1 MKKTLL
7 GTALLFALAQALPM
21 DAQKQVRLTFN
32 RAGGTA
38 VSNVT
43 VKVTDE
49 SGNAINGVTATLQS
63 IKQGT
68 GTDADAATTDVAL
81 KSGGKLD
88 THTEILCA
96 NYTNKELDSR
106 FAEFTF
112 KISGLSDFSLNHS
125 DLQIASMNG
134 SGDFQYNN
142 LPRKCDVRVWNNEDK
157 STLIASIDGIVT
169 DKNASKEDKV
179 NPTDKDTGKDNTIDW
194 EIKASTTTPA
204 TTDQI
209 LVVRL
214 AKSSDNK
221 GCFFGLKQITLYN
234 GYRFATTATS
244 NIANVAT
251 FSASSPVTFSSD
263 ATAYIAINSDNKQV
277 TLSPLNGALAAG
289 KGAIV
294 SKATTGDIYAYVSTE
309 TTDSRN
315 NLLVGSSDATKELT
329 DGNYYIFNKKDNDAV
344 FSPLDNAA
352 STTLAANKAAL
363 KTTTTGGQA
372 LTLDFGSVTGI
383 NTVTTAMPATN
394 ATFDLSGRKVSGKLP
409 AGLYIKNG
417 KKLLIK

>member
-7 GTALLFALAQALPM
+7 GTALLLALAQALPM

-49 SGNAINGVTATLQS
+49 SGNAIDGVTATLQS

-68 GTDADAATTDVAL
+68 GTETSAAATDVAL
-81 KSGGKLD
+81 LSGMELN

-96 NYTNKELDSR
+96 NYDNVKNS

-112 KISGLSDFSLNHS
+112 KISGLNNFSLNHS
-125 DLQIASMNG
+125 DLQIAAMNLYG
-134 SGDFQYNN
+134 RFQNSKDQRY
-142 LPRKCDVRVWNNEDK
+142 CDVRVWGNENK
-157 STLIASIDGIVT
+157 STLLASVDGILV
-169 DKNASKEDKV
+169 DKLGGDYV
-179 NPTDKDTGKDNTIDW
+179 RDNTIDW
-194 EIKASTTTPA
+194 EIKGNTTTPA
-204 TTDQI
+204 ATDQYI
-209 LVVRL
+209 VVRM
-214 AKSSDNK
+214 AKSDRSQ
-221 GCFFGLKQITLYN
+221 GCYFGLKQITLYN

-244 NIANVAT
+244 NIDNVAT
-251 FSASSPVTFSSD
+251 FSASKPVTFSSD
-263 ATAYIAINSDNKQV
+263 ATAYIAINSNNTQV

-289 KGAIV
+289 QGAIV
-294 SKATTGDIYAYVSTE
+294 SKATTGDIYAYVSAE

-315 NLLVGSSDATKELT
+315 NQLVGGGDATKELT
-329 DGNYYIFNKKDNDAV
+329 DGNYYIFNKKGDDAV
-344 FSPLDNAA
+344 FSPLNNT

-363 KTTTTGGQA
+363 KTATPGGQA

-394 ATFDLSGRKVSGKLP
+394 ATFDLSGRKVNGNLP

>member
-43 VKVTDE
+43 VNVTDE
-49 SGNAINGVTATLQS
+49 SGNAIDGVTATLQS

-68 GTDADAATTDVAL
+68 GTEAGAAATNVAL
-81 KSGGKLD
+81 KSGNQLD
-88 THTEILCA
+88 AHTEILCA
-96 NYTNKELDSR
+96 DYNNNGLDSR

-112 KISGLSDFSLNHS
+112 KISGLNDFSLNHS
-125 DLQIASMNG
+125 DLQIAALNKG
-134 SGDFQYNN
+134 GNFQYDKGS
-142 LPRKCDVRVWNNEDK
+142 RKCDVRVWNNEDK

-169 DKNASKEDKV
+169 DKNASNE
-179 NPTDKDTGKDNTIDW
+179 TKDNTIDW
-194 EIKASTTTPA
+194 EIKANTTTPA
-204 TTDQI
+204 TTEQI

-234 GYRFATTATS
+234 GYRFATTTTS
-244 NIANVAT
+244 NIDNVAT

-289 KGAIV
+289 QGAIV

-309 TTDSRN
+309 ATDSRN
-315 NLLVGSSDATKELT
+315 NQLVGGGDATKELT
-329 DGNYYIFNKKDNDAV
+329 DGNYYIFNKKGDDAV
-344 FSPLDNAA
+344 FSPLNNT

-363 KTTTTGGQA
+363 KTATPGGQA

-383 NTVTTAMPATN
+383 NTATTAMPATN

>member
-38 VSNVT
+38 MSNVT
-43 VKVTDE
+43 VNVTDE
-49 SGNAINGVTATLQS
+49 SGNAIDGVTATLQS

-81 KSGGKLD
+81 LSGEQLN

-96 NYTNKELDSR
+96 NYSNVEKC

-112 KISGLSDFSLNHS
+112 KISGLNNFSLNHS
-125 DLQIASMNG
+125 DLQISAMNLNG
-134 SGDFQYNN
+134 RFQNSKDQRY
-142 LPRKCDVRVWNNEDK
+142 CDVRVWGNENK
-157 STLIASIDGIVT
+157 STLLASVDGILV
-169 DKNASKEDKV
+169 DKLGGDYV
-179 NPTDKDTGKDNTIDW
+179 RDNTIDW
-194 EIKASTTTPA
+194 EIKGNTTTPA
-204 TTDQI
+204 ATDQYI
-209 LVVRL
+209 VVRM
-214 AKSSDNK
+214 AKSDRSQ
-221 GCFFGLKQITLYN
+221 GCYFGLKQITLYN
-234 GYRFATTATS
+234 GYRFATTTTS
-244 NIANVAT
+244 NIDNVAT

-263 ATAYIAINSDNKQV
+263 ATAYIAINSDNTQV

-289 KGAIV
+289 QGAIV

-315 NLLVGSSDATKELT
+315 NLLVGSGDATKELT

-352 STTLAANKAAL
+352 NTTLAANKAAL

-383 NTVTTAMPATN
+383 NTATTAMPATN

>member
-49 SGNAINGVTATLQS
+49 SGNAIDGVTATLQS

-68 GTDADAATTDVAL
+68 GTDATATATDVAL
-81 KSGGKLD
+81 LSGEQLN

-96 NYTNKELDSR
+96 NYSNVEKC

-112 KISGLSDFSLNHS
+112 KISGLNNFSLNHS
-125 DLQIASMNG
+125 DLQISALQYQG
-134 SGDFQYNN
+134 KFQNSKDQRY
-142 LPRKCDVRVWNNEDK
+142 CDVRVWGNENK
-157 STLIASIDGIVT
+157 STLIASADGILAV
-169 DKNASKEDKV
+169 KLG
-179 NPTDKDTGKDNTIDW
+179 GKYEVDNTIDW
-194 EIKASTTTPA
+194 EIKGNTTTQA
-204 TTDQI
+204 TTDQYI
-209 LVVRL
+209 VVRM
-214 AKSSDNK
+214 AKSDRSQ
-221 GCFFGLKQITLYN
+221 GCYFGLKQITLYN

-263 ATAYIAINSDNKQV
+263 ATAYIAINSNDTQV

-289 KGAIV
+289 QGAIV

-309 TTDSRN
+309 ATDSRN
-315 NLLVGSSDATKELT
+315 NQLVGSGDATKELT

>member
-68 GTDADAATTDVAL
+68 GTNASAAATDVAL
-81 KSGGKLD
+81 KSIGQLD
-88 THTEILCA
+88 AHTEILCA
-96 NYTNKELDSR
+96 DYNNNSLDSR

-112 KISGLSDFSLNHS
+112 KISGLNDFSLNHS
-125 DLQIASMNG
+125 DLQIAAMNKG
-134 SGDFQYNN
+134 GKFQYDKGS
-142 LPRKCDVRVWNNEDK
+142 RKCDIRVWGDEDK
-157 STLIASIDGIVT
+157 STLLASTDGIVT
-169 DKNASKEDKV
+169 DKNASNENV
-179 NPTDKDTGKDNTIDW
+179 DNTIDW

-204 TTDQI
+204 TTDQY

-234 GYRFATTATS
+234 GYRFATTTTS
-244 NIANVAT
+244 NIDNVAT

-277 TLSPLNGALAAG
+277 TLSPLNGALAANQ
-289 KGAIV
+289 GAIV

-309 TTDSRN
+309 ATDSRN
-315 NLLVGSSDATKELT
+315 NQLVGSGDATKELT
-329 DGNYYIFNKKDNDAV
+329 DGNYYIFNKQGEEAV
-344 FSPLDNAA
+344 FSPLSNTA

-363 KTTTTGGQA
+363 KTATPGGQA

-383 NTVTTAMPATN
+383 NTATTVMPATN

>member
-43 VKVTDE
+43 VNVTDE

-68 GTDADAATTDVAL
+68 GTDADAAATDVAL
-81 KSGGKLD
+81 KSGNQLD

-96 NYTNKELDSR
+96 NYNNNGLDSR

-125 DLQIASMNG
+125 DLQISAMN
-134 SGDFQYNN
+134 SGGKFQYNN
-142 LPRKCDVRVWNNEDK
+142 LPRKCDVRVWGDENKN
-157 STLIASIDGIVT
+157 TLIASIDGIVT
-169 DKNASKEDKV
+169 DKNASNEA
-179 NPTDKDTGKDNTIDW
+179 KDNTIDW
-194 EIKASTTTPA
+194 EIKANTTTPA
-204 TTDQI
+204 TTDQYI
-209 LVVRL
+209 VVRM
-214 AKSSDNK
+214 AKSSDNA

-244 NIANVAT
+244 NIDNVAT

-315 NLLVGSSDATKELT
+315 NLLVGSGDATKELT
-329 DGNYYIFNKKDNDAV
+329 DGNYYIFNKPGEEAV
-344 FSPLDNAA
+344 FSPLDKSA

-363 KTTTTGGQA
+363 KTATTGGQA

>member
-81 KSGGKLD
+81 LSGEQLN

-96 NYTNKELDSR
+96 NYSNVEKC

-112 KISGLSDFSLNHS
+112 KISGLNNFSLNHS
-125 DLQIASMNG
+125 DLQISALQYQG
-134 SGDFQYNN
+134 KFQNSKDQRY
-142 LPRKCDVRVWNNEDK
+142 CDVRIWGNENK
-157 STLIASIDGIVT
+157 STLIASADGILAV
-169 DKNASKEDKV
+169 KLG
-179 NPTDKDTGKDNTIDW
+179 GKYEVDNTIDW
-194 EIKASTTTPA
+194 EIKGNTTTQA
-204 TTDQI
+204 TTDQYI
-209 LVVRL
+209 VVRM
-214 AKSSDNK
+214 AKSDRSQ
-221 GCFFGLKQITLYN
+221 GCYFGLKQITLYN

-309 TTDSRN
+309 ATDSRN
-315 NLLVGSSDATKELT
+315 NQLVGSGDATKDLT
-329 DGNYYIFNKKDNDAV
+329 DGNYYIFNKQGEEAV
-344 FSPLDNAA
+344 FSPLKESA
-352 STTLAANKAAL
+352 STTLAANKAVL
-363 KTTTTGGQA
+363 KTATPSGQA

-383 NTVTTAMPATN
+383 NTATTAMPATN

>member
-43 VKVTDE
+43 VNVTDE

-68 GTDADAATTDVAL
+68 GTEAGAAATDVAL
-81 KSGGKLD
+81 NSGNELN
-88 THTEILCA
+88 THPEILCA
-96 NYTNKELDSR
+96 NYSNGKNS

-125 DLQIASMNG
+125 DLQIAAMNLNG
-134 SGDFQYNN
+134 RFQNSKGERY
-142 LPRKCDVRVWNNEDK
+142 CDVRVWGNENK
-157 STLIASIDGIVT
+157 STLIASTDGILV
-169 DKNASKEDKV
+169 DKLGGSYTV
-179 NPTDKDTGKDNTIDW
+179 DNTIDW
-194 EIKASTTTPA
+194 EIKGEA
-204 TTDQI
+204 TTQAATDQY
-209 LVVRL
+209 LVVRM
-214 AKSSDNK
+214 AKSSNSN

-244 NIANVAT
+244 NIDNVAT

-315 NLLVGSSDATKELT
+315 NLLVGSGDATKELT
-329 DGNYYIFNKKDNDAV
+329 DGNYYIFNKQGNDAV
-344 FSPLDNAA
+344 FSPLDNTAN
-352 STTLAANKAAL
+352 TTLAANKAAL
-363 KTTTTGGQA
+363 KTTTIGGQA

-383 NTVTTAMPATN
+383 NTATIAMSATN
-394 ATFDLSGRKVSGKLP
+394 ATFDLSGRKVSGNLP

>member
-43 VKVTDE
+43 VNVTDE

-81 KSGGKLD
+81 LSGEQLN

-96 NYTNKELDSR
+96 NYSNVEKC

-112 KISGLSDFSLNHS
+112 KISGLNNFSLNHS
-125 DLQIASMNG
+125 DLQISALQYQG
-134 SGDFQYNN
+134 KFQNSKDQRY
-142 LPRKCDVRVWNNEDK
+142 CDVRVWGNENK
-157 STLIASIDGIVT
+157 STLIASADGLLAV
-169 DKNASKEDKV
+169 KLG
-179 NPTDKDTGKDNTIDW
+179 GKYEVDNTIDW
-194 EIKASTTTPA
+194 EIKGNTTTQA
-204 TTDQI
+204 TTDQYI
-209 LVVRL
+209 VVRM
-214 AKSSDNK
+214 AKSDRSQ
-221 GCFFGLKQITLYN
+221 GCYFGLKQITLYN
-234 GYRFATTATS
+234 GYRFATTTTS

-309 TTDSRN
+309 ATDSRN
-315 NLLVGSSDATKELT
+315 NQLVGSGDATKELT
-329 DGNYYIFNKKDNDAV
+329 DGNYYIFNKKGDDAV
-344 FSPLDNAA
+344 FSPLNNT

-363 KTTTTGGQA
+363 KTATPGGQA

-383 NTVTTAMPATN
+383 NTATTAMPATN
-394 ATFDLSGRKVSGKLP
+394 ATFDLSGRKVNGKLP

>member
-43 VKVTDE
+43 VNVTDE
-49 SGNAINGVTATLQS
+49 SGNAIDGVTATLQS

-68 GTDADAATTDVAL
+68 GTNADAVATDVAL
-81 KSGGKLD
+81 KSGEQLN

-96 NYTNKELDSR
+96 NYSNGKNC

-112 KISGLSDFSLNHS
+112 KISGLSNFSLNHS
-125 DLQIASMNG
+125 DLQIAAMNG
-134 SGDFQYNN
+134 QGKFQNSKGERY
-142 LPRKCDVRVWNNEDK
+142 CDVRVWGNENK
-157 STLIASIDGIVT
+157 STLIASIDGILA
-169 DKNASKEDKV
+169 DKLGGDYKI
-179 NPTDKDTGKDNTIDW
+179 DNTIDW
-194 EIKASTTTPA
+194 EIKGNTTTQA
-204 TTDQI
+204 TTDQYI
-209 LVVRL
+209 VVRM
-214 AKSSDNK
+214 AKSDQNP

-244 NIANVAT
+244 NIDNVAT

-263 ATAYIAINSDNKQV
+263 ATAYIAINSNNTQV

-289 KGAIV
+289 QGAIV

-309 TTDSRN
+309 ATDSRN
-315 NLLVGSSDATKELT
+315 NQLVGGGDHAIDLT
-329 DGNYYIFNKKDNDAV
+329 DGNYYIFNKQGEEAV
-344 FSPLDNAA
+344 FSPLN
-352 STTLAANKAAL
+352 STNTKLAANKAAL

-383 NTVTTAMPATN
+383 NTTTTAIPATD

-417 KKLLIK
+417 KKFIIK

>member
-7 GTALLFALAQALPM
+7 GTALLLALAQALPM

-49 SGNAINGVTATLQS
+49 SGNTIDGVTATLQS

-68 GTDADAATTDVAL
+68 GTDASAAATDVAL
-81 KSGGKLD
+81 KSGGQLD
-88 THTEILCA
+88 THSEILCA
-96 NYTNKELDSR
+96 NYNNNGLDSR

-112 KISGLSDFSLNHS
+112 KISGLNDFSLNHS
-125 DLQIASMNG
+125 DLQISAMN
-134 SGDFQYNN
+134 SGGKFQYNN
-142 LPRKCDVRVWNNEDK
+142 LPRKCDVRVWGDENKN
-157 STLIASIDGIVT
+157 TLIASIDGIVT
-169 DKNASKEDKV
+169 DKNASNEA
-179 NPTDKDTGKDNTIDW
+179 KDNTIDW
-194 EIKASTTTPA
+194 EIKANTTTSA
-204 TTDQI
+204 TTDQYI
-209 LVVRL
+209 VVRM
-214 AKSSDNK
+214 AKSSDNA

-244 NIANVAT
+244 NIDNVAT
-251 FSASSPVTFSSD
+251 FSASNPVTFSSD

-277 TLSPLNGALAAG
+277 TLSPLNGALAA
-289 KGAIV
+289 KQGAIV

-309 TTDSRN
+309 ATDSRN
-315 NLLVGSSDATKELT
+315 NQFVGGGDYAMDLT
-329 DGNYYIFNKKDNDAV
+329 DGNYYIFNKQGEDAV
-344 FSPLDNAA
+344 FSPLN
-352 STTLAANKAAL
+352 STNTKLAANKAAL
-363 KTTTTGGQA
+363 KTTTTGVQA

>member
-43 VKVTDE
+43 VNVTDE

-68 GTDADAATTDVAL
+68 GTDAGATATNVAL
-81 KSGGKLD
+81 KPGNQLD
-88 THTEILCA
+88 AHTEILCA
-96 NYTNKELDSR
+96 DYNNNGLDSR

-112 KISGLSDFSLNHS
+112 KISGLNDFSLNHS
-125 DLQIASMNG
+125 DLQIAALNKG
-134 SGDFQYNN
+134 GNFQYDKGS
-142 LPRKCDVRVWNNEDK
+142 RKCDVRVWNNEDK

-169 DKNASKEDKV
+169 DKNASNE
-179 NPTDKDTGKDNTIDW
+179 TKDNTIDW
-194 EIKASTTTPA
+194 EIKANTTTPA
-204 TTDQI
+204 TTEQI

-244 NIANVAT
+244 NIDNVAT
-251 FSASSPVTFSSD
+251 FSASNPVTFSSD

-289 KGAIV
+289 QGAIV

-309 TTDSRN
+309 ATDSRN
-315 NLLVGSSDATKELT
+315 NQLVGGGDYAMDLT
-329 DGNYYIFNKKDNDAV
+329 DGNYYIFNKNKKGDEAV
-344 FSPLDNAA
+344 FSPLDKAA
-352 STTLAANKAAL
+352 GTKLAANKAVL
-363 KTTTTGGQA
+363 KTTTAGGQA

-383 NTVTTAMPATN
+383 NTATTAMPATN

>member
-68 GTDADAATTDVAL
+68 GTEAGAATTDVAL
-81 KSGGKLD
+81 KSGGQLD
-88 THTEILCA
+88 THSEVLCA
-96 NYTNKELDSR
+96 NYNNNGLDRR

-125 DLQIASMNG
+125 DLQIAAMN
-134 SGDFQYNN
+134 SGGNFQYNN
-142 LPRKCDVRVWNNEDK
+142 LPRKCDVRVWGDEDK
-157 STLIASIDGIVT
+157 STLIASTDGIVT
-169 DKNASKEDKV
+169 DKNASNETV
-179 NPTDKDTGKDNTIDW
+179 DNTIDW

-204 TTDQI
+204 TTDQY

-234 GYRFATTATS
+234 GYRFATTTTS
-244 NIANVAT
+244 NIDNVAT

-315 NLLVGSSDATKELT
+315 NQLVGGGDATKELT
-329 DGNYYIFNKKDNDAV
+329 DGNYYIFNKKGDDAV
-344 FSPLDNAA
+344 FSPLNNT

-363 KTTTTGGQA
+363 KTATPGGQA

-383 NTVTTAMPATN
+383 NTATTAMPATN

>member
-43 VKVTDE
+43 VNVTDE
-49 SGNAINGVTATLQS
+49 SGNAIDGVTATLQS

-68 GTDADAATTDVAL
+68 GTDAGAAATDVAL
-81 KSGGKLD
+81 KSGYQLD

-96 NYTNKELDSR
+96 SYSNVKNC

-112 KISGLSDFSLNHS
+112 KISGLSNFSLNHS
-125 DLQIASMNG
+125 DLQIAAMNG
-134 SGDFQYNN
+134 QGKFQNSKGERY
-142 LPRKCDVRVWNNEDK
+142 CDVRVWGNENK
-157 STLIASIDGIVT
+157 STLIASADGILA
-169 DKNASKEDKV
+169 DKLGGDYER
-179 NPTDKDTGKDNTIDW
+179 DNTIDW
-194 EIKASTTTPA
+194 EIKGNTTTPA
-204 TTDQI
+204 TTDQYI
-209 LVVRL
+209 VVRM
-214 AKSSDNK
+214 AKNDQNP
-221 GCFFGLKQITLYN
+221 GCYFGLKQITLYN
-234 GYRFATTATS
+234 GYRFATTTTS
-244 NIANVAT
+244 NIDNVAT

-263 ATAYIAINSDNKQV
+263 ATAYIAINSNDTQV

-289 KGAIV
+289 QGAIV

-309 TTDSRN
+309 ATDSRN
-315 NLLVGSSDATKELT
+315 NQLVGSGDATKELT
-329 DGNYYIFNKKDNDAV
+329 DGNYYIFNKQGNDAV
-344 FSPLDNAA
+344 FSPLDNAV

>member
-7 GTALLFALAQALPM
+7 GTALLLALAQALPM

-49 SGNAINGVTATLQS
+49 SGNAIDGVTATLQS

-68 GTDADAATTDVAL
+68 GTETSAAATDVAL
-81 KSGGKLD
+81 LSGMELN

-96 NYTNKELDSR
+96 NYDNVKNS

-112 KISGLSDFSLNHS
+112 KISGLNNFSLNHS
-125 DLQIASMNG
+125 DLQIAAMNLYG
-134 SGDFQYNN
+134 RFQNSKDQRY
-142 LPRKCDVRVWNNEDK
+142 CDVRVWGNENK
-157 STLIASIDGIVT
+157 STLLASVDGILV
-169 DKNASKEDKV
+169 DKLGGDYV
-179 NPTDKDTGKDNTIDW
+179 RDNTIDW
-194 EIKASTTTPA
+194 EIKGNTTTPA
-204 TTDQI
+204 ATDQYI
-209 LVVRL
+209 VVRM
-214 AKSSDNK
+214 AKSDRSQ
-221 GCFFGLKQITLYN
+221 GCYFGLKQITLYN

-244 NIANVAT
+244 NIDNVAT
-251 FSASSPVTFSSD
+251 FSASKPVTFSSD
-263 ATAYIAINSDNKQV
+263 ATAYIAINSNNTQV

-289 KGAIV
+289 QGAIV
-294 SKATTGDIYAYVSTE
+294 SKATTGDIYAYVSAE

-315 NLLVGSSDATKELT
+315 NQLVGGGDATKELT
-329 DGNYYIFNKKDNDAV
+329 DGNYYIFNKKGDDAV
-344 FSPLDNAA
+344 FSPLNNT

-363 KTTTTGGQA
+363 KTATPGGQA

-383 NTVTTAMPATN
+383 NTATTAMPATN

>member
-38 VSNVT
+38 MSNVT
-43 VKVTDE
+43 VNVTDE
-49 SGNAINGVTATLQS
+49 SGNAIDGVTATLQS

-68 GTDADAATTDVAL
+68 GTDANATATDVAL
-81 KSGGKLD
+81 KSGGQLD
-88 THTEILCA
+88 THSEVLCA
-96 NYTNKELDSR
+96 NYNNNGLDRR

-125 DLQIASMNG
+125 DLQIAAMN
-134 SGDFQYNN
+134 SGGNFQYNN
-142 LPRKCDVRVWNNEDK
+142 LPRKCDVRVWGDEDK
-157 STLIASIDGIVT
+157 STLIASTDGIVT
-169 DKNASKEDKV
+169 DKNASNETV
-179 NPTDKDTGKDNTIDW
+179 DNTIDW

-204 TTDQI
+204 TTDQY

-234 GYRFATTATS
+234 GYRFATTTTS

-263 ATAYIAINSDNKQV
+263 ATAYIAINSNDTRV
-277 TLSPLNGALAAG
+277 TLSPLNGALAA
-289 KGAIV
+289 KQGAIV

-309 TTDSRN
+309 ATDSRN
-315 NLLVGSSDATKELT
+315 NQLVGGGDYNMDLT
-329 DGNYYIFNKKDNDAV
+329 DGNYYIFNKQGNDAV
-344 FSPLDNAA
+344 FSPLDKSA

-363 KTTTTGGQA
+363 KTATPGGQA

-383 NTVTTAMPATN
+383 NTATTAMPATN

>member
-1 MKKTLL
+1 
-7 GTALLFALAQALPM
+7 M

-43 VKVTDE
+43 VNVTDE
-49 SGNAINGVTATLQS
+49 SGNAIDGVTATLQS

-68 GTDADAATTDVAL
+68 GTDAGAGATDVAL
-81 KSGGKLD
+81 KSGNQLD

-96 NYTNKELDSR
+96 SYNNVKNS

-112 KISGLSDFSLNHS
+112 KISGLNNFSLNHS
-125 DLQIASMNG
+125 DLQIAAMNG
-134 SGDFQYNN
+134 QGKFQNSKGERY
-142 LPRKCDVRVWNNEDK
+142 CDVRVWGNENK
-157 STLIASIDGIVT
+157 STLIASADGILA
-169 DKNASKEDKV
+169 DKLGGDYER
-179 NPTDKDTGKDNTIDW
+179 DNTIDW
-194 EIKASTTTPA
+194 EIKGNTTTPA
-204 TTDQI
+204 TTDQYI
-209 LVVRL
+209 VVRM
-214 AKSSDNK
+214 AKNDQNP

-244 NIANVAT
+244 NIDNVAT
-251 FSASSPVTFSSD
+251 FSASNPVTFSSD

-277 TLSPLNGALAAG
+277 TLSPLNGALAA
-289 KGAIV
+289 KQGAIV

-309 TTDSRN
+309 ATDSRN
-315 NLLVGSSDATKELT
+315 NQLVGGGDATKELT
-329 DGNYYIFNKKDNDAV
+329 DGNYYIFNKQGEEAV
-344 FSPLDNAA
+344 FSPLKESA

-363 KTTTTGGQA
+363 KTATPGGQA

>member
-43 VKVTDE
+43 VKVRDE

-68 GTDADAATTDVAL
+68 GTDAGAAATDVAL
-81 KSGGKLD
+81 LSGMELN

-96 NYTNKELDSR
+96 NYDNVKNS

-112 KISGLSDFSLNHS
+112 KISGLNNFSLNHS
-125 DLQIASMNG
+125 DLQISAMNLNG
-134 SGDFQYNN
+134 RFQNSKDQRY
-142 LPRKCDVRVWNNEDK
+142 CDVRVWGNENK
-157 STLIASIDGIVT
+157 STLLASVDGILV
-169 DKNASKEDKV
+169 DKLGGDYV
-179 NPTDKDTGKDNTIDW
+179 RDNTIDW
-194 EIKASTTTPA
+194 EIKGNTTTQA
-204 TTDQI
+204 TTDQYI
-209 LVVRL
+209 VVRM
-214 AKSSDNK
+214 AKSDGSQ
-221 GCFFGLKQITLYN
+221 GCYFGLKQITLYN

-244 NIANVAT
+244 NIDNVAT

-315 NLLVGSSDATKELT
+315 NLLVGSGDATKELT

>member
-7 GTALLFALAQALPM
+7 GTALLLALAQALPM

-43 VKVTDE
+43 VNVTDE

-68 GTDADAATTDVAL
+68 GTDAGAAATDVAL

-194 EIKASTTTPA
+194 EIKGNTTTLTA
-204 TTDQI
+204 TDQYI
-209 LVVRL
+209 VVRM

-244 NIANVAT
+244 NIDNVAT
-251 FSASSPVTFSSD
+251 FSASNPVTFSSD

-277 TLSPLNGALAAG
+277 TLSPLNGALTAG
-289 KGAIV
+289 QGAIV

-309 TTDSRN
+309 ATDSRN
-315 NLLVGSSDATKELT
+315 NQLVGSGDEATDLT
-329 DGNYYIFNKKDNDAV
+329 DGNYYIFNLKDGAAV

-352 STTLAANKAAL
+352 STKLAANKAAL
-363 KTTTTGGQA
+363 KTTTTDGQA

-383 NTVTTAMPATN
+383 NTATTAMPATN
-394 ATFDLSGRKVSGKLP
+394 TTFDLSGRKVSGKLP

>member
-43 VKVTDE
+43 VNVTDE

-68 GTDADAATTDVAL
+68 GTDANATATDVAL
-81 KSGGKLD
+81 KSGGQLD
-88 THTEILCA
+88 THSEVLCA
-96 NYTNKELDSR
+96 NYNNNGLDRR

-125 DLQIASMNG
+125 DLQIAAMN
-134 SGDFQYNN
+134 SGGNFQYNN
-142 LPRKCDVRVWNNEDK
+142 LPRKCDVRVWGDEDK
-157 STLIASIDGIVT
+157 STLIASTDGIVT
-169 DKNASKEDKV
+169 DKNASNETV
-179 NPTDKDTGKDNTIDW
+179 DNTIDW
-194 EIKASTTTPA
+194 EIKANTTTPA
-204 TTDQI
+204 TTDQY

-263 ATAYIAINSDNKQV
+263 ATAYIAINSDNTQV

-289 KGAIV
+289 QGAIV

-309 TTDSRN
+309 ATDSRN
-315 NLLVGSSDATKELT
+315 NQLVGSGDATKELT
-329 DGNYYIFNKKDNDAV
+329 DGNYYIFNKQGEEAV
-344 FSPLDNAA
+344 FSPLSNTA

-363 KTTTTGGQA
+363 KTATPGGQA

-394 ATFDLSGRKVSGKLP
+394 ATFDLSGRKASGKLP

>member
-68 GTDADAATTDVAL
+68 GTDATAAATDVAL
-81 KSGGKLD
+81 KSGEQLN

-96 NYTNKELDSR
+96 SYKNGKNC

-112 KISGLSDFSLNHS
+112 KISGLSNFSLNHS
-125 DLQIASMNG
+125 DLQIAAMNG
-134 SGDFQYNN
+134 QGKFQNSKGERY
-142 LPRKCDVRVWNNEDK
+142 CDVRVWGDENK
-157 STLIASIDGIVT
+157 STLIASIDGILA
-169 DKNASKEDKV
+169 DKLGGDYKI
-179 NPTDKDTGKDNTIDW
+179 DNTIDW
-194 EIKASTTTPA
+194 EIKGNTTTQA
-204 TTDQI
+204 TTDQYI
-209 LVVRL
+209 VVRM
-214 AKSSDNK
+214 AKSDQNP

-244 NIANVAT
+244 NIDNVAT

-263 ATAYIAINSDNKQV
+263 ATAYIAINSNNTQV
-277 TLSPLNGALAAG
+277 TLSPLNGALAA
-289 KGAIV
+289 KQGAIV

-309 TTDSRN
+309 ATDSRN
-315 NLLVGSSDATKELT
+315 NQLVGGGDHAIDLT
-329 DGNYYIFNKKDNDAV
+329 EGNYYIFNKQGEEAV
-344 FSPLDNAA
+344 FSPLN
-352 STTLAANKAAL
+352 STNTKLAANKAAL
-363 KTTTTGGQA
+363 KPTTTGGQA

-383 NTVTTAMPATN
+383 NTTTTAMPATD

-417 KKLLIK
+417 KKFIIK

>member
-68 GTDADAATTDVAL
+68 GTEAGAAATDVAL
-81 KSGGKLD
+81 KSGGQLD
-88 THTEILCA
+88 THSEVLCA
-96 NYTNKELDSR
+96 NYNNNGLDRR

-125 DLQIASMNG
+125 DLQIAAMN
-134 SGDFQYNN
+134 SGGNFQYNN
-142 LPRKCDVRVWNNEDK
+142 LPRKCDVRVWGDEDK
-157 STLIASIDGIVT
+157 NTLIASIDGIVT
-169 DKNASKEDKV
+169 DKNASNE
-179 NPTDKDTGKDNTIDW
+179 TKDNTIDW

-204 TTDQI
+204 TTEQI

-234 GYRFATTATS
+234 GYRFATTTTS
-244 NIANVAT
+244 NIDNVAT

-277 TLSPLNGALAAG
+277 TLSPLNGALTAG
-289 KGAIV
+289 QGAIV

-309 TTDSRN
+309 ATDSRSN
-315 NLLVGSSDATKELT
+315 QLVGGGDYNMDLT
-329 DGNYYIFNKKDNDAV
+329 DGNYYIFNKKGDDAV
-344 FSPLDNAA
+344 FSPLNNT

-363 KTTTTGGQA
+363 KTATPGGQA

-383 NTVTTAMPATN
+383 NTATTAMPATN
-394 ATFDLSGRKVSGKLP
+394 ATFDLSGRKASGKLP

>member
-43 VKVTDE
+43 VNVTDE
-49 SGNAINGVTATLQS
+49 SGNAIDGVTATLQS

-68 GTDADAATTDVAL
+68 GTEANATATDVAL
-81 KSGGKLD
+81 KSGEQLNK
-88 THTEILCA
+88 HPEILCA
-96 NYTNKELDSR
+96 SYSNGKNA

-125 DLQIASMNG
+125 DLQISAMNKDG
-134 SGDFQYNN
+134 KFQNSKDERY
-142 LPRKCDVRVWNNEDK
+142 CDVRVWGNENK
-157 STLIASIDGIVT
+157 RTLIASVDGILT
-169 DKNASKEDKV
+169 DKLGGNYEV
-179 NPTDKDTGKDNTIDW
+179 DNTIDW
-194 EIKASTTTPA
+194 EIKTTTTTQA
-204 TTDQI
+204 TTDQYI
-209 LVVRL
+209 VVRM
-214 AKSSDNK
+214 AKNDRNT

-263 ATAYIAINSDNKQV
+263 ATAYIAINSNDTQV

-289 KGAIV
+289 QGAIV
-294 SKATTGDIYAYVSTE
+294 SKATTGDIYAYVSAE

-315 NLLVGSSDATKELT
+315 NQLVGGGDATKELT
-329 DGNYYIFNKKDNDAV
+329 DGNYYIFNKKGDDAV
-344 FSPLDNAA
+344 FSPLNNT

>member
-7 GTALLFALAQALPM
+7 GTALLLALAQALPM

-49 SGNAINGVTATLQS
+49 SGNAIDGVTATLQS

-68 GTDADAATTDVAL
+68 GTETSAAATDVAL
-81 KSGGKLD
+81 LSGMELN

-96 NYTNKELDSR
+96 NYDNVKNS

-112 KISGLSDFSLNHS
+112 KISGLNNFSLNHS
-125 DLQIASMNG
+125 DLQIAAMNLYG
-134 SGDFQYNN
+134 RFQNSKEQRY
-142 LPRKCDVRVWNNEDK
+142 CDVRVWGNENK
-157 STLIASIDGIVT
+157 STLLASVDGILV
-169 DKNASKEDKV
+169 DKLGGDYV
-179 NPTDKDTGKDNTIDW
+179 RDNTIDW
-194 EIKASTTTPA
+194 EIKGNTTTPA
-204 TTDQI
+204 ATDQYI
-209 LVVRL
+209 VVRM
-214 AKSSDNK
+214 AKSDRSQ
-221 GCFFGLKQITLYN
+221 GCYFGLKQITLYN

-244 NIANVAT
+244 NIDNVAT
-251 FSASSPVTFSSD
+251 FSASKPVTFSSD
-263 ATAYIAINSDNKQV
+263 ATAYIAINSNNTQV

-289 KGAIV
+289 QGAIV
-294 SKATTGDIYAYVSTE
+294 SKATTDDIYAYVSTE
-309 TTDSRN
+309 ATDSRN
-315 NLLVGSSDATKELT
+315 NQLVGGGDATKELT
-329 DGNYYIFNKKDNDAV
+329 DGNYYIFNKKGDDAV
-344 FSPLDNAA
+344 FSPLNNT

-363 KTTTTGGQA
+363 KTATPGGQA

-383 NTVTTAMPATN
+383 NTATTAMPATN

>member
-68 GTDADAATTDVAL
+68 GTDADAAATDVAL
-81 KSGGKLD
+81 KSGGKLN

-96 NYTNKELDSR
+96 NYNNGKNC

-112 KISGLSDFSLNHS
+112 KISGLSNFSLNHS
-125 DLQIASMNG
+125 DLQIAAMNG
-134 SGDFQYNN
+134 QGKFQNSKGERY
-142 LPRKCDVRVWNNEDK
+142 CDVRVWGNENK
-157 STLIASIDGIVT
+157 STLIASADGILA
-169 DKNASKEDKV
+169 DKLGGDYER
-179 NPTDKDTGKDNTIDW
+179 DNTIDW
-194 EIKASTTTPA
+194 EIKGNTTTPA
-204 TTDQI
+204 TTDQYI
-209 LVVRL
+209 VVRM
-214 AKSSDNK
+214 AKNDQNP

-244 NIANVAT
+244 NIDNVAT
-251 FSASSPVTFSSD
+251 FSASTPVTFSSD

-277 TLSPLNGALAAG
+277 TLSPLNGALTAG
-289 KGAIV
+289 QGAIV

-309 TTDSRN
+309 ATDSRN
-315 NLLVGSSDATKELT
+315 NQLVGSGDEATDLT
-329 DGNYYIFNKKDNDAV
+329 DGNYYIFNLKDGAAV

-352 STTLAANKAAL
+352 STKLAANKAAL

-383 NTVTTAMPATN
+383 NTATTAMPATN

>member
-7 GTALLFALAQALPM
+7 GTALLLALAQALPM

-68 GTDADAATTDVAL
+68 GNTTEAAKKDVAL
-81 KSGGKLD
+81 FNTGAA
-88 THTEILCA
+88 TNHPEILCCKYD
-96 NYTNKELDSR
+96 NPNTNSYP
-106 FAEFTF
+106 FAEFVF
-112 KISGLSDFSLNHS
+112 KISGLNDFSINHT
-125 DLQIASMNG
+125 DLQIAAMNL
-134 SGDFQYNN
+134 SGNFQFNN
-142 LPRKCDVRVWNNEDK
+142 LNRSCDAKVWGDESYSN
-157 STLIASIDGIVT
+157 LIASIEGLDV
-169 DKNASKEDKV
+169 DKNAAKATE
-179 NPTDKDTGKDNTIDW
+179 TTGVDNTTDW
-194 EIKASTTTPA
+194 EIKSANTTT
-204 TTDQI
+204 TTNDQYLI
-209 LVVRL
+209 VRL
-214 AKSSDNK
+214 TRSTIA
-221 GCFFGLKQITLYN
+221 GCYFGLKQITLYN

-244 NIANVAT
+244 NIDNVAT

-263 ATAYIAINSDNKQV
+263 ATAYIAINSNDTQV

-289 KGAIV
+289 QGAIV

-309 TTDSRN
+309 ATDNRN
-315 NLLVGSSDATKELT
+315 NQLVGSGDATKDLT
-329 DGNYYIFNKKDNDAV
+329 DGNYYIFNKQGEEAV
-344 FSPLDNAA
+344 FSPLSN
-352 STTLAANKAAL
+352 TNTKLAANKAAL
-363 KTTTTGGQA
+363 KTTTVGGQA

-383 NTVTTAMPATN
+383 NTATTAMSATN
-394 ATFDLSGRKVSGKLP
+394 ATFDLSGRKASGKLP

>member
-7 GTALLFALAQALPM
+7 GTALLLALAQALPM

-43 VKVTDE
+43 VNVTDE

-68 GTDADAATTDVAL
+68 GTDAGATATNVAL
-81 KSGGKLD
+81 KPGNQLD
-88 THTEILCA
+88 AHTEILCA
-96 NYTNKELDSR
+96 DYNNNGLDSR

-112 KISGLSDFSLNHS
+112 KISGLNDFSLNHS
-125 DLQIASMNG
+125 DLQIAALNKG
-134 SGDFQYNN
+134 GNFQYDKGS
-142 LPRKCDVRVWNNEDK
+142 RKCDVRVWNNEDK

-169 DKNASKEDKV
+169 DKNASNE
-179 NPTDKDTGKDNTIDW
+179 TKDNTIDW
-194 EIKASTTTPA
+194 EIKANTTTPA
-204 TTDQI
+204 TTEQI

-263 ATAYIAINSDNKQV
+263 ATAYIAINSNDTQV

-289 KGAIV
+289 QGAIV
-294 SKATTGDIYAYVSTE
+294 SKATTGDIYAYVSAE

-315 NLLVGSSDATKELT
+315 NQLVGGGDATKELT
-329 DGNYYIFNKKDNDAV
+329 DGNYYIFNKKGNDAV
-344 FSPLDNAA
+344 FSPLNNTN
-352 STTLAANKAAL
+352 TTLAANKAAL
-363 KTTTTGGQA
+363 KTATPGGQA

-383 NTVTTAMPATN
+383 NTATTAMPATN

>member
-43 VKVTDE
+43 VNVTDE
-49 SGNAINGVTATLQS
+49 NGNAINGVTATLQS

-68 GTDADAATTDVAL
+68 GTEAGAAATDVAL
-81 KSGGKLD
+81 KSIGQLD
-88 THTEILCA
+88 AHTEILCA
-96 NYTNKELDSR
+96 DYNNNGLDSR

-112 KISGLSDFSLNHS
+112 KISGLNDFSLNHS
-125 DLQIASMNG
+125 DLQIAALNKG
-134 SGDFQYNN
+134 GNFQYDKGS
-142 LPRKCDVRVWNNEDK
+142 RKCDVRVWNNEDK

-169 DKNASKEDKV
+169 DKNASNE
-179 NPTDKDTGKDNTIDW
+179 TKDNTIDW

-204 TTDQI
+204 TTEQI

-244 NIANVAT
+244 NIDNVAT

-289 KGAIV
+289 QGAIV

-309 TTDSRN
+309 ATDSRN
-315 NLLVGSSDATKELT
+315 NQLVGSGDATKDLT
-329 DGNYYIFNKKDNDAV
+329 DGNYYIFNKQGEEAV
-344 FSPLDNAA
+344 FSPLKESAN
-352 STTLAANKAAL
+352 TTLAANKAAL
-363 KTTTTGGQA
+363 KTATTGGQA

>member
-43 VKVTDE
+43 VNVTDE

-68 GTDADAATTDVAL
+68 GTDANATATDVAL
-81 KSGGKLD
+81 KSGGQLD
-88 THTEILCA
+88 THSEVLCA
-96 NYTNKELDSR
+96 NYNNNGIDRR

-125 DLQIASMNG
+125 DLQIAAMN
-134 SGDFQYNN
+134 SGGNFQYNN
-142 LPRKCDVRVWNNEDK
+142 LPRKCDVRVWGDEDK
-157 STLIASIDGIVT
+157 STLIASTDGIVT
-169 DKNASKEDKV
+169 DKNASNETV
-179 NPTDKDTGKDNTIDW
+179 ENTIDW

-204 TTDQI
+204 TTDQY

-221 GCFFGLKQITLYN
+221 GCFFGLKRITLYN
-234 GYRFATTATS
+234 GYRFATTTTS
-244 NIANVAT
+244 NIDNVAT

-263 ATAYIAINSDNKQV
+263 ATAYIAINSNDTQV

-289 KGAIV
+289 QGAIV

-309 TTDSRN
+309 ATDSRN
-315 NLLVGSSDATKELT
+315 NQLVGGGDEAIDLT
-329 DGNYYIFNKKDNDAV
+329 DGNYYIFNKQDNEAV
-344 FSPLDNAA
+344 FSPLDKTAT
-352 STTLAANKAAL
+352 TTLAANKAAL

-383 NTVTTAMPATN
+383 NTTTTTAMPATN

>member
-43 VKVTDE
+43 VNVTDE

-68 GTDADAATTDVAL
+68 GTDAGASATDVAL

-96 NYTNKELDSR
+96 NYNNSVQKS

-125 DLQIASMNG
+125 DLQIAAMNG

-169 DKNASKEDKV
+169 DKNASEESKGI
-179 NPTDKDTGKDNTIDW
+179 GKDNTTDW
-194 EIKASTTTPA
+194 EIKTYTTTPA
-204 TTDQI
+204 TTDQYI
-209 LVVRL
+209 VVRM

-244 NIANVAT
+244 NIDNVAT
-251 FSASSPVTFSSD
+251 FSASNPVTFSSD

-277 TLSPLNGALAAG
+277 TLSPLNGALAAEQ
-289 KGAIV
+289 GAIV

-315 NLLVGSSDATKELT
+315 NQLVGSGDATKDLT
-329 DGNYYIFNKKDNDAV
+329 DGNYYIFNKQGDEAV
-344 FSPLDNAA
+344 FSPLKESAN
-352 STTLAANKAAL
+352 TTLAANKAAL
-363 KTTTTGGQA
+363 KTTTAGGQA

-383 NTVTTAMPATN
+383 NTATTAMPATN

>member
-7 GTALLFALAQALPM
+7 GTALLLALAQALPM

-49 SGNAINGVTATLQS
+49 SGNAIDGVTATLQS

-68 GTDADAATTDVAL
+68 GTETSAAATDVAL
-81 KSGGKLD
+81 LSGMELN

-96 NYTNKELDSR
+96 NYDNVKNS

-112 KISGLSDFSLNHS
+112 KISGLNNFSLNHS
-125 DLQIASMNG
+125 DLQIAAMNLYG
-134 SGDFQYNN
+134 RFQNSKDQRY
-142 LPRKCDVRVWNNEDK
+142 CDVRVWGNENK
-157 STLIASIDGIVT
+157 STLLASVDGILV
-169 DKNASKEDKV
+169 DKLGGDYV
-179 NPTDKDTGKDNTIDW
+179 RDNTIDW
-194 EIKASTTTPA
+194 EIKGNTTTPA
-204 TTDQI
+204 ATDQYI
-209 LVVRL
+209 VVRM
-214 AKSSDNK
+214 AKSDRSQ
-221 GCFFGLKQITLYN
+221 GCYFGLKQITLYN

-244 NIANVAT
+244 NIDNVAT
-251 FSASSPVTFSSD
+251 FSASKPVTFSSD
-263 ATAYIAINSDNKQV
+263 ATAYIAINSNNTQV

-289 KGAIV
+289 QGAIV
-294 SKATTGDIYAYVSTE
+294 SKATTGDIYAYVSAE

-315 NLLVGSSDATKELT
+315 NQLVGGGDATKELT
-329 DGNYYIFNKKDNDAV
+329 DGNYYIFNKKGDDAV
-344 FSPLDNAA
+344 FSPLNNT

-363 KTTTTGGQA
+363 KTATPGGQA

-394 ATFDLSGRKVSGKLP
+394 ATFDLSGRKVNGKLP

>member
-43 VKVTDE
+43 VNVTDE

-68 GTDADAATTDVAL
+68 GTDAGATATDVAL
-81 KSGGKLD
+81 NSGNELN
-88 THTEILCA
+88 THPEILCA
-96 NYTNKELDSR
+96 NYNNGKNS

-125 DLQIASMNG
+125 DLQIAAMNLNG
-134 SGDFQYNN
+134 RFQNSKGERY
-142 LPRKCDVRVWNNEDK
+142 CDVRVWGNENK
-157 STLIASIDGIVT
+157 STLIASTDGILV
-169 DKNASKEDKV
+169 DKLGGSYTV
-179 NPTDKDTGKDNTIDW
+179 DNTIDW
-194 EIKASTTTPA
+194 EIKGEA
-204 TTDQI
+204 TTQAATDQY
-209 LVVRL
+209 LVVRM
-214 AKSSDNK
+214 AKSSNSN

-244 NIANVAT
+244 NIDNVAT
-251 FSASSPVTFSSD
+251 FSASNPVTFSSD
-263 ATAYIAINSDNKQV
+263 ATAYIAINSNNTQV

-289 KGAIV
+289 QGAIV
-294 SKATTGDIYAYVSTE
+294 SKTTTGDIYAYVSAE
-309 TTDSRN
+309 ATDSRN
-315 NLLVGSSDATKELT
+315 NQLVGGGDATKELT
-329 DGNYYIFNKKDNDAV
+329 DGNYYIFNKKGDDAV
-344 FSPLDNAA
+344 FSPLNNT

-363 KTTTTGGQA
+363 KTTTIGGQA

-383 NTVTTAMPATN
+383 NTATTAMSATN
-394 ATFDLSGRKVSGKLP
+394 ATFDLSGRKVSGNLP

>member
-7 GTALLFALAQALPM
+7 GTALLLALAQALPM

-49 SGNAINGVTATLQS
+49 SGNAIDGVTATLQS

-68 GTDADAATTDVAL
+68 GTETSAAATDVAL
-81 KSGGKLD
+81 LSGMELN

-96 NYTNKELDSR
+96 NYDNVKNS

-112 KISGLSDFSLNHS
+112 KISGLNNFSLNHS
-125 DLQIASMNG
+125 DLQIAAMNLYG
-134 SGDFQYNN
+134 RFQNSKDQRY
-142 LPRKCDVRVWNNEDK
+142 CDVRVWGNENK
-157 STLIASIDGIVT
+157 STLLASVDGILV
-169 DKNASKEDKV
+169 DKLGGDYV
-179 NPTDKDTGKDNTIDW
+179 RDNTIDW
-194 EIKASTTTPA
+194 EIKGNTTTPA
-204 TTDQI
+204 ATDQYI
-209 LVVRL
+209 VVRM
-214 AKSSDNK
+214 AKSDRSQ
-221 GCFFGLKQITLYN
+221 GCYFGLKQITLYN

-263 ATAYIAINSDNKQV
+263 ATAYIAINSDNTQV
-277 TLSPLNGALAAG
+277 TLSPLNGALAA
-289 KGAIV
+289 KQGAIV

-309 TTDSRN
+309 ATDNRN
-315 NLLVGSSDATKELT
+315 NQLVGGGDATKELT
-329 DGNYYIFNKKDNDAV
+329 DGNYYIFNKQGEEAV
-344 FSPLDNAA
+344 FSPLNNTA

-363 KTTTTGGQA
+363 KTATPGGQA

-383 NTVTTAMPATN
+383 NTTTTAMPATN

-417 KKLLIK
+417 KKFIIK

>member
-43 VKVTDE
+43 VNVTDE
-49 SGNAINGVTATLQS
+49 SGNAIDGVTATLQS

-81 KSGGKLD
+81 LSGEQLN

-96 NYTNKELDSR
+96 NYSNVEKC

-112 KISGLSDFSLNHS
+112 KISGLNNFSLNHS
-125 DLQIASMNG
+125 DLQISALQYQG
-134 SGDFQYNN
+134 KFQNSKDQRY
-142 LPRKCDVRVWNNEDK
+142 CDVRVWGNENK
-157 STLIASIDGIVT
+157 STLIASADGILAV
-169 DKNASKEDKV
+169 KLG
-179 NPTDKDTGKDNTIDW
+179 GKYEVDNTIDW
-194 EIKASTTTPA
+194 EIKGNTTTQA
-204 TTDQI
+204 TTDQYI
-209 LVVRL
+209 VVRM
-214 AKSSDNK
+214 AKSDRSQ
-221 GCFFGLKQITLYN
+221 GCYFGLKQITLYN

-244 NIANVAT
+244 NIDNVAT
-251 FSASSPVTFSSD
+251 FSASKPVTFSSD
-263 ATAYIAINSDNKQV
+263 ATAYIAINSNDTQV

-289 KGAIV
+289 QGAIV
-294 SKATTGDIYAYVSTE
+294 SKATTGDIYAYVSAE

-315 NLLVGSSDATKELT
+315 NQLVGGGDATKELT
-329 DGNYYIFNKKDNDAV
+329 DGNYYIFNKKGDDAV
-344 FSPLDNAA
+344 FSPLSNTN
-352 STTLAANKAAL
+352 TTLAANKAAL
-363 KTTTTGGQA
+363 KTATTGGQA

-383 NTVTTAMPATN
+383 NTATTAMPATN
-394 ATFDLSGRKVSGKLP
+394 TTFDLSGRKVSGKLP

>member
-1 MKKTLL
+1 
-7 GTALLFALAQALPM
+7 M

-43 VKVTDE
+43 VNVTDE

-68 GTDADAATTDVAL
+68 GTDADAAATDVAL
-81 KSGGKLD
+81 LSGMELN

-96 NYTNKELDSR
+96 NYDNVKNS

-112 KISGLSDFSLNHS
+112 KISGLNNFSLNHS
-125 DLQIASMNG
+125 DLQIAAMNLYG
-134 SGDFQYNN
+134 RFQNSKDQRY
-142 LPRKCDVRVWNNEDK
+142 CDVRVWGNENK
-157 STLIASIDGIVT
+157 STLLASVDGILV
-169 DKNASKEDKV
+169 DKLGGDYV
-179 NPTDKDTGKDNTIDW
+179 RDNTIDW
-194 EIKASTTTPA
+194 EIKGNTTTPA
-204 TTDQI
+204 ATDQYI
-209 LVVRL
+209 VVRM
-214 AKSSDNK
+214 AKSDRSQ
-221 GCFFGLKQITLYN
+221 GCYFGLKQITLYN

-251 FSASSPVTFSSD
+251 FSASSPVTFSSN
-263 ATAYIAINSDNKQV
+263 ATAYIAINSDNTQV

-289 KGAIV
+289 QGAIV

-309 TTDSRN
+309 ATDSRN
-315 NLLVGSSDATKELT
+315 NQLVGSGDATKELT
-329 DGNYYIFNKKDNDAV
+329 DGNYYIFNKKGEEAV
-344 FSPLDNAA
+344 FSPLSNTN
-352 STTLAANKAAL
+352 TTLAANKAAL
-363 KTTTTGGQA
+363 KTATPGGQA
-372 LTLDFGSVTGI
+372 LTLDFGCVTGI
-383 NTVTTAMPATN
+383 NTATTAMPATN

>member
-1 MKKTLL
+1 MKKNLL

-43 VKVTDE
+43 VNVTDE

-68 GTDADAATTDVAL
+68 GTEAGAAATDVAL
-81 KSGGKLD
+81 KSGGKLN

-96 NYTNKELDSR
+96 NYNNNGLDSR

-112 KISGLSDFSLNHS
+112 KISGLSNFSLNHS
-125 DLQIASMNG
+125 DLQIAAMNSG
-134 SGDFQYNN
+134 GDFQYD
-142 LPRKCDVRVWNNEDK
+142 PKSRKCDVRVWNNEDK

-169 DKNASKEDKV
+169 DKNASEESKQ
-179 NPTDKDTGKDNTIDW
+179 TGKDNTIDW

-204 TTDQI
+204 TTEQI

-234 GYRFATTATS
+234 GYRFATTTTS
-244 NIANVAT
+244 NIDNVAT
-251 FSASSPVTFSSD
+251 FSASTPVTFSSD

-289 KGAIV
+289 QGAIV

-309 TTDSRN
+309 ATDSRN
-315 NLLVGSSDATKELT
+315 NQLVGSGDATKELT
-329 DGNYYIFNKKDNDAV
+329 DGNYYIFNKQGDDAV
-344 FSPLDNAA
+344 FSPLNNTA
-352 STTLAANKAAL
+352 STTLAANKAVL
-363 KTTTTGGQA
+363 KTATPGGQA

-383 NTVTTAMPATN
+383 NTATTAMPATN

>member
-7 GTALLFALAQALPM
+7 GTALLLALAQALPM

-43 VKVTDE
+43 VNVTDE

-68 GTDADAATTDVAL
+68 GTDAGATTTDVAL

-194 EIKASTTTPA
+194 EIKANTTTLTA
-204 TTDQI
+204 TDQYI
-209 LVVRL
+209 VVRM

-244 NIANVAT
+244 NIDYVAT
-251 FSASSPVTFSSD
+251 FSASNPVTFSSD

-277 TLSPLNGALAAG
+277 TLSPLNGALAAEQ
-289 KGAIV
+289 GAIV

-309 TTDSRN
+309 ATDSRN
-315 NLLVGSSDATKELT
+315 NQLVGGGDATKELT
-329 DGNYYIFNKKDNDAV
+329 DGNYYIFNKKGDDAV
-344 FSPLDNAA
+344 FSPLNNT

-363 KTTTTGGQA
+363 KTATPGGQA

-383 NTVTTAMPATN
+383 NTATTAMPATN

>member
-43 VKVTDE
+43 VNVTDE
-49 SGNAINGVTATLQS
+49 SGNAIDGVTATLQS

-68 GTDADAATTDVAL
+68 GTDANAAATDVAL
-81 KSGGKLD
+81 LSGMELN

-96 NYTNKELDSR
+96 NYNNVKNS

-125 DLQIASMNG
+125 DLQISAMNLNG
-134 SGDFQYNN
+134 RFQNSKDQRY
-142 LPRKCDVRVWNNEDK
+142 CDVRVWGNENK
-157 STLIASIDGIVT
+157 STLIASVDGILV
-169 DKNASKEDKV
+169 DKLGGDYV
-179 NPTDKDTGKDNTIDW
+179 RDNTIDW
-194 EIKASTTTPA
+194 EIKGNTTTPA
-204 TTDQI
+204 ATDQYI
-209 LVVRL
+209 VVRM
-214 AKSSDNK
+214 AKSDRSQ
-221 GCFFGLKQITLYN
+221 GCYFGLKQITLYN

-244 NIANVAT
+244 NIDNVAT

-315 NLLVGSSDATKELT
+315 NLLVGSGDATKELT
-329 DGNYYIFNKKDNDAV
+329 DGNYYIFNKQGEEAV
-344 FSPLDNAA
+344 FSPLSNTA
-352 STTLAANKAAL
+352 STTLAANKAVL
-363 KTTTTGGQA
+363 KTATPGGQA

-383 NTVTTAMPATN
+383 NTATTAMPATN

>member
-43 VKVTDE
+43 VNVTDE

-68 GTDADAATTDVAL
+68 GNTTEAAKKDVAL
-81 KSGGKLD
+81 FNTGAAAN
-88 THTEILCA
+88 HPEILCCKYD
-96 NYTNKELDSR
+96 NPNTNSYP
-106 FAEFTF
+106 FAEFVF
-112 KISGLSDFSLNHS
+112 KISGLSNFGINHT
-125 DLQIASMNG
+125 DLQIAAMNL
-134 SGDFQYNN
+134 SGNFQFNN
-142 LPRKCDVRVWNNEDK
+142 LTRSCDAKVWGDESYSN
-157 STLIASIDGIVT
+157 LIASIEGLDV
-169 DKNASKEDKV
+169 DKNADV
-179 NPTDKDTGKDNTIDW
+179 VPGTTNTGVDNTTDW
-194 EIKASTTTPA
+194 EIKSANTTT
-204 TTDQI
+204 TTNYQYLI
-209 LVVRL
+209 VRL
-214 AKSSDNK
+214 TRSTIA
-221 GCFFGLKQITLYN
+221 GCYFGLKQITLYN

-244 NIANVAT
+244 NIDNVAT
-251 FSASSPVTFSSD
+251 FSASNPVTFSSD

-289 KGAIV
+289 QGAIV

-309 TTDSRN
+309 ATDSRN
-315 NLLVGSSDATKELT
+315 NQLVGGGDATKELT
-329 DGNYYIFNKKDNDAV
+329 DGNYYIFNKQGNDAV
-344 FSPLDNAA
+344 FSPLNNTN
-352 STTLAANKAAL
+352 TTLAANKAAL
-363 KTTTTGGQA
+363 KTATTGVQA

-383 NTVTTAMPATN
+383 NNTTTTAMPATN

-417 KKLLIK
+417 KKFIIK